1 MVSPVN
7 MTQVQHSTG
16 LVYVEPIPVKKSAP
30 DFFLT
35 SVLILKHLNEV
46 DPTAHTRVTLEV
58 YSTKQSNR
66 ISYSQCI

>member
-16 LVYVEPIPVKKSAP
+16 LVYVEPLIVKKTAL

-35 SVLILKHLNEV
+35 SALILEHLNEV

-58 YSTKQSNR
+58 
-66 ISYSQCI
+66 